1 MISSD
6 DLGKLDRFIRKLAVA
21 RWKTLA
27 ILRAQGQAGW
37 LRSTIDELY
46 RSTAIEETTALS
58 TEDASELLETLRRMN
73 GELQTI
79 SAAVPFQR
87 KLPAFL
93 RPFTVTFQQIIQ
105 LRNATLCGIVSL
117 KLRLDGNR
125 PVDLAGLHLSASDI
139 LDARDRMLALA
150 PSWNSKDLDI
160 YDHL

>member
-6 DLGKLDRFIRKLAVA
+6 DLGKLDRFIRRLSAA

-27 ILRAQGQAGW
+27 ILRAQSQAAW

-58 TEDASELLETLRRMN
+58 RDEASELLETLRRMN
-73 GELQTI
+73 GELLAI

-87 KLPAFL
+87 KLPAIL
-93 RPFTVTFQQIIQ
+93 RPFTITFQQIIQ
-105 LRNATLCGIVSL
+105 LRNASLCGIVSL
-117 KLRLDGNR
+117 KLRLAGDN
-125 PVDLAGLHLSASDI
+125 PVNLAGLHLSASDI
-139 LDARDRMLALA
+139 LDARERMLALA